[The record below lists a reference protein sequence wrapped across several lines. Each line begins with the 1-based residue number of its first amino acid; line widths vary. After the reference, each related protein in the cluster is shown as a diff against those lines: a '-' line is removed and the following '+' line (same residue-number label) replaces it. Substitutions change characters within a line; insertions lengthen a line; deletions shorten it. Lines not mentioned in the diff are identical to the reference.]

1 MPPESQTTNP
11 NHWLQHQTPEKKKK
25 NNRPKKLPRFV
36 LLKKNQ
42 GTVILQPHEISQ
54 RMTLLA
60 HIQIISPNSII
71 LLVTKF
77 HQHDKTSKN
86 LDQGRGET
94 CETYGLI
101 ALDKALFPPGRGGF
115 FFGGGDV
122 GWFWPWSKTLQVSQ
136 PQQWH
141 KPQMTTQKHMKYTPK
156 FSHIPV
162 QGGLENDV
170 SLLSCWDISQFLGGY
185 TPEI

>member
-1 MPPESQTTNP
+1 
-11 NHWLQHQTPEKKKK
+11 
-25 NNRPKKLPRFV
+25 
-36 LLKKNQ
+36 
-42 GTVILQPHEISQ
+42 
-54 RMTLLA
+54 MTLLA

-115 FFGGGDV
+115 FLGGGMLVDF
-122 GWFWPWSKTLQVSQ
+122 GHDQKLSKFLNRNNDTN
-136 PQQWH
+136 H
-141 KPQMTTQKHMKYTPK
+141 K
-156 FSHIPV
+156 
-162 QGGLENDV
+162 
-170 SLLSCWDISQFLGGY
+170 
-185 TPEI
+185 